1 MIDPYDF
8 TRQRTFD
15 PKYDF
20 EDLLQPI
27 FQAGKQS
34 YVIPTIEETKLRVQQ
49 QLSQLHSGTKR
60 FVNPHTYPVG
70 LEKKLFDTKTSL
82 ILKLRGG
89 K

>member
-1 MIDPYDF
+1 
-8 TRQRTFD
+8 
-15 PKYDF
+15 
-20 EDLLQPI
+20 
-27 FQAGKQS
+27 
-34 YVIPTIEETKLRVQQ
+34 VIPTIEETKLRVQQ